1 MYLATDVAEATDMND
16 AIMRI
21 AEFRDRDAFSQ
32 IYEFFSPRLKNY
44 FIAKGMNDTFAEE
57 LVQETMLKIWRKSK
71 QFNPE
76 KASASTW
83 IFTIAR
89 NLHIDSLRKNRLPIV
104 NIDEIAEKANEELSP
119 EDRIDLNQRQDNV
132 VRALSRLP
140 SAQSKVVYMSF
151 FEDKSHGEI
160 SEELRIPLGT
170 VKSRMRLAF
179 EPVSYTHLTL
189 PTNREV

>member
-119 EDRIDLNQRQDNV
+119 EDRIDLNQRQDKV

-140 SAQSKVVYMSF
+140 SAQSKVVLMSF

-160 SEELRIPLGT
+160 SEELQIPLGT

-179 EPVSYTHLTL
+179 ERLR
-189 PTNREV
+189 TNVRGNL

>member
-1 MYLATDVAEATDMND
+1 MYSATDVAEATDMND

-89 NLHIDSLRKNRLPIV
+89 NLHIDSLRKNRLPIAIIV
-104 NIDEIAEKANEELSP
+104 EIAE
-119 EDRIDLNQRQDNV
+119 
-132 VRALSRLP
+132 
-140 SAQSKVVYMSF
+140 
-151 FEDKSHGEI
+151 
-160 SEELRIPLGT
+160 
-170 VKSRMRLAF
+170 
-179 EPVSYTHLTL
+179 
-189 PTNREV
+189 

>member
-44 FIAKGMNDTFAEE
+44 FIAKGMNDNFAEE

-89 NLHIDSLRKNRLPIV
+89 NLHIDSLRKNKLPIV
-104 NIDEIAEKANEELSP
+104 NIDETAEKANEELSP
-119 EDRIDLNQRQDNV
+119 EDRIDLNQRQDMV
-132 VRALSRLP
+132 VRALSNFHPP
-140 SAQSKVVYMSF
+140 STKWCSCPFLKINPMERFRRNFESPWVQSSP
-151 FEDKSHGEI
+151 EC
-160 SEELRIPLGT
+160 
-170 VKSRMRLAF
+170 A
-179 EPVSYTHLTL
+179 
-189 PTNREV
+189 